1 MFYRFTQVLFPV
13 LFIILSKKGE
23 FVVVLSI
30 VNRKF
35 ELIWFKI
42 VTKFLGLIKLVFKLL
57 FAKIGAKIGH
67 IAVPLIYKKNIGSKV
82 IDLFLKIKYEVSKT
96 NWLLN
101 PGFIFPIEV
110 VKKYL
115 YSCGMLVYKCE

>member
-1 MFYRFTQVLFPV
+1 MFPV

-57 FAKIGAKIGH
+57 FAKVGAKIGH

-101 PGFIFPIEV
+101 PGFIFSIEV